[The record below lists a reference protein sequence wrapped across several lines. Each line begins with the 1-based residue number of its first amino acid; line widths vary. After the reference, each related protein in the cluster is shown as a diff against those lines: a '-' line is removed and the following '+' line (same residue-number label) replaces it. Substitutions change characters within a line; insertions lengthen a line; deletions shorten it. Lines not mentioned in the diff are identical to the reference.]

1 MLDVLWKEERER
13 EKERKEGGKDG
24 TKEGKK
30 ETLPT
35 SMNLAKIT

>member
-24 TKEGKK
+24 TREGKK